1 MPHPIDTL
9 VTAAADI
16 AMRAAADYIL
26 QNGLRDSVDLDALVA
41 NLRAAMKVS
50 LNEALDDARAA
61 FECNM
66 AQAAEATF
74 RSSMVLV
81 GIQAAKETVSA

>member
-26 QNGLRDSVDLDALVA
+26 QNGLRDSVDVDTLVV
-41 NLRAAMKVS
+41 NLRANMKAS
-50 LNEALDDARAA
+50 LDAALNDARAA

-66 AQAAEATF
+66 DQVAEATF
-74 RSSMVLV
+74 RASMVLV
-81 GIQAAKETVSA
+81 GVQAAKDTVAS